1 LKLEISLEKED
12 LFSIRNLKISQR
24 KDSRNRQDIK
34 AVASEKA
41 A

>member
-1 LKLEISLEKED
+1 LRLEISLEKED
-12 LFSIRNLKISQR
+12 HFNIRNQKISQR
-24 KDSRNRQDIK
+24 KDSRSRQDIK

>member
-1 LKLEISLEKED
+1 LRLEISLEKED
-12 LFSIRNLKISQR
+12 HYNIKNQKINQR
-24 KDSRNRQDIK
+24 KDSRSRQDTK

>member
-1 LKLEISLEKED
+1 LRLEISLEKED
-12 LFSIRNLKISQR
+12 LFSTRNLKISQR